1 LSSVHN
7 PSRSL
12 EFGVVSVAGRRTL
25 QGDHVTIDEPDV
37 AVVVRPGEH
46 ACCRF
51 AHAQDR
57 LHVASAFVR
66 DALARGH
73 KVVYLCDGED
83 LDASAG
89 ALAGGHDDVAAALAS
104 GQFELRLARATYAP
118 DGRFDIER
126 VLVAIREDRERALAD
141 GYPALSITGEMAW
154 ARPHVPGSERLSEY
168 ERRFAEAMEG
178 GEIVAL
184 CQYAHG
190 EFEPATLAEVAG
202 SHEVDLSP
210 ELAPLART
218 QCLIGA
224 RVDGGRTLR
233 LAGELDFACADALA
247 TVLDGHFHD
256 PLQLDLADLSY
267 VDVAG
272 MRAIR
277 RHTGRPLTIAG
288 ASVSVRRMLG
298 LLAWDTDPEVEV
310 LA

>member
-1 LSSVHN
+1 MG
-7 PSRSL
+7 
-12 EFGVVSVAGRRTL
+12 E
-25 QGDHVTIDEPDV
+25 GDHVTTNEPDV

-57 LHVASAFVR
+57 LQVASAFVR

-83 LDASAG
+83 LDAFAEQ
-89 ALAGGHDDVAAALAS
+89 LAGGRKDVGAALAS
-104 GQFELRLARATYAP
+104 GQLELRRAYDNYVP
-118 DGRFDIER
+118 EGRFDVER
-126 VLVAIREDRERALAD
+126 MLVVIREDRERALAD

-154 ARPHVPGSERLSEY
+154 AQPHVPGAESLSEY
-168 ERRFAEAMEG
+168 EQRFAEAMAG
-178 GEIVAL
+178 GEMVAL

-190 EFEPATLAEVAG
+190 DFEPATLAEVAD

-233 LAGELDFACADALA
+233 LAGELDFASADALA
-247 TVLDGHFHD
+247 SVLDGHFHD
-256 PLQLDLADLSY
+256 PLKLDLADLSY

-272 MRAIR
+272 MRAMR
-277 RHTGRPLTIAG
+277 RRVGQPLTIAG
-288 ASVSVRRMLG
+288 ASASVRRMLG